1 MSIANTLIWTPMETK
16 VPNDF
21 QPSRSFLRRFGTYLH
36 LYIIAGITVPIVI
49 YLVVMQSLGWRMPTM
64 GTNGLFT
71 YVAGSSNQVML
82 YASPNTKT
90 FLTSIGGNYDVLLA
104 PWRDYF
110 ADRKLRFKEITDPD
124 QLKRLNEGV
133 LIVPSAVA
141 LTSEE
146 KAEILAF
153 RTRGGGVL
161 STWATGTRTAKGE
174 WAGWG
179 FAEQLGAKVVGEL
192 AVDSDANHL
201 IINGESPV
209 AHSLP
214 AGQRMFVSRTS
225 ESFLRLQG
233 EAIAARFL
241 NWARIPAEDRRE
253 EGAIVYSETTS
264 SSGRAVVFAFA
275 ETAWASHPVV
285 AYSLFDDVLA
295 WLRREPI
302 IVRAAWPNGKLAA
315 SVIEMDTEEAF
326 GNAANLASMMDAID
340 YPTTFFALT
349 SLGKKFPDV
358 LTQLER
364 KHEIGFHGDIHI
376 GFKDQT
382 VALQEQRIKN
392 MFAEM
397 RSVLPDTAAMTG
409 FRAPVEGYDATTEK
423 LLQHYGVRYH
433 VADPNRSEGRLPK
446 MAQLEGVDLE
456 EDIVVLPR
464 TQRDDINLYWEK
476 LPVDQLSKA
485 MSNDAALV
493 LENGGLSLLS
503 VHSQNFGTDSALYKA
518 LPAHLL
524 YLKQNRNVFWPASTG
539 QVANWW
545 RQRERL
551 RVASRFTG
559 KRLEFDVSVVGK
571 SPVRG
576 GTVLVMLPQKGATAK
591 VHSTKTTGMKPTVV
605 RLDPYRAAV
614 IFDALPPG
622 NYSYQVTF
630 EP

>member
-1 MSIANTLIWTPMETK
+1 
-16 VPNDF
+16 
-21 QPSRSFLRRFGTYLH
+21 
-36 LYIIAGITVPIVI
+36 
-49 YLVVMQSLGWRMPTM
+49 
-64 GTNGLFT
+64 
-71 YVAGSSNQVML
+71 
-82 YASPNTKT
+82 
-90 FLTSIGGNYDVLLA
+90 
-104 PWRDYF
+104 
-110 ADRKLRFKEITDPD
+110 
-124 QLKRLNEGV
+124 
-133 LIVPSAVA
+133 
-141 LTSEE
+141 
-146 KAEILAF
+146 
-153 RTRGGGVL
+153 
-161 STWATGTRTAKGE
+161 
-174 WAGWG
+174 
-179 FAEQLGAKVVGEL
+179 
-192 AVDSDANHL
+192 
-201 IINGESPV
+201 
-209 AHSLP
+209 
-214 AGQRMFVSRTS
+214 
-225 ESFLRLQG
+225 
-233 EAIAARFL
+233 
-241 NWARIPAEDRRE
+241 
-253 EGAIVYSETTS
+253 
-264 SSGRAVVFAFA
+264 
-275 ETAWASHPVV
+275 
-285 AYSLFDDVLA
+285 
-295 WLRREPI
+295 
-302 IVRAAWPNGKLAA
+302 
-315 SVIEMDTEEAF
+315 
-326 GNAANLASMMDAID
+326 MMDAID

-524 YLKQNRNVFWPASTG
+524 YLK
-539 QVANWW
+539 
-545 RQRERL
+545 

>member
-1 MSIANTLIWTPMETK
+1 MSSASSLALDPMKNQVNDDFTPG
-16 VPNDF
+16 
-21 QPSRSFLRRFGTYLH
+21 RSVLRRFGTYLH
-36 LYIIAGITVPIVI
+36 LYIIAGVALPVVI

-110 ADRKLRFKEITDPD
+110 ADRKLRFKEITDPE
-124 QLKRLNEGV
+124 QLKRLDDGV
-133 LIVPSAVA
+133 LILPSAVA
-141 LTSEE
+141 LSSEE

-161 STWATGTRTAKGE
+161 STWATGTRTAKGD
-174 WAGWG
+174 WSGWG
-179 FAEQLGAKVVGEL
+179 FVEQLGAKVVGEL
-192 AVDSDANHL
+192 PADSDANHL

-209 AHSLP
+209 AHTLP
-214 AGQRMFVSRTS
+214 AGQRMFMSRMS
-225 ESFLRLQG
+225 ESLLRLQG
-233 EAIAARFL
+233 EAVAAKFL
-241 NWARIPAEDRRE
+241 NWARTPTDDRRE
-253 EGAIVYSETTS
+253 EGAIVYSETLS

-275 ETAWASHPVV
+275 ETAWASHPVM
-285 AYSLFDDVLA
+285 AYTLFDDVLA
-295 WLRREPI
+295 WLRREPMTI
-302 IVRAAWPNGKLAA
+302 RAAWPNGKLAA
-315 SVIEMDTEEAF
+315 SVIEMDTEEGF
-326 GNAANLASMMDAID
+326 GNATNLASMMEAID

-349 SLGKKFPDV
+349 SVGKKFPDV

-382 VALQEQRIKN
+382 VAAQEQRIKN

-397 RSVLPDTAAMTG
+397 RSVLPNTSAVLG
-409 FRAPVEGYDATTEK
+409 FRAPIEGYDATTEK
-423 LLQHYGVRYH
+423 LLQHYGIRYH
-433 VADPNRSEGRLPK
+433 VADPNRSEARLPK
-446 MAQLEGVDLE
+446 MAQLDGVDPE

-485 MSNDAALV
+485 LSNDAALV

-503 VHSQNFGTDSALYKA
+503 VHSQNLGTDSALYKA
-518 LPAHLL
+518 LPAHLV
-524 YLKQNRNVFWPASTG
+524 YLKQNRNVFWSASAG
-539 QVANWW
+539 QVADWW
-545 RQRERL
+545 RQRERF
-551 RVASRFTG
+551 RVASRFSG

-576 GTVLVMLPQKGATAK
+576 GTVLVMLPQKGVTAK
-591 VHSTKTTGMKPTVV
+591 VHSTKTTGMKPNVV
-605 RLDPYRAAV
+605 RLDAYRAAI